1 MLDTL
6 FSINKLSYKPSNI
19 LIVHCNHRDRFT
31 LEKAIQINQ
40 PNHEIYLADSL
51 EQLFLLMYSE
61 IKLDIIF
68 FDIEPEANL
77 DDLTIAQ
84 AIVPDTAFIHW
95 SKCQHPE
102 IIELLH
108 GMGIN
113 SFCLKDSEARVI
125 LEAMEMSLSHP
136 KFLYLDER
144 LGECLP
150 LLC

>member
-6 FSINKLSYKPSNI
+6 FSINKLSYKPLNI
-19 LIVHCNHRDRFT
+19 LIVESNHRDRII
-31 LEKAIQINQ
+31 LEKAIEINR
-40 PNHEIYLADSL
+40 PNHEIYVAENL
-51 EQLFLLMYSE
+51 EQVFLLMYSE
-61 IKLDIIF
+61 VKLDIIF
-68 FDIEPEANL
+68 FDIEPQADL

-84 AIVPDTAFIHW
+84 AIAPDTAFIHW

-108 GMGIN
+108 EMGIN
-113 SFCLKDSEARVI
+113 SFCLKDSEPRVI
-125 LEAMEMSLSHP
+125 LEAIEMSQSHP